1 MRLGFPYPGGRP
13 LARAS
18 PSSPAAPRRPL
29 VSASCGV
36 GVGEKKVDGAWVS
49 PRRRTPQFCPLGR
62 RRLAGRIRPM
72 REGEITARAQVGRPA
87 RSRALKAGR
96 GPFWAVSATSSTLI
110 FSLVYLLLCSN
121 VFTLLFIHLLIDL
134 G

>member
-1 MRLGFPYPGGRP
+1 MSVVRFFFLHLGGLRRGEESGWGLGFT
-13 LARAS
+13 
-18 PSSPAAPRRPL
+18 
-29 VSASCGV
+29 
-36 GVGEKKVDGAWVS
+36 
-49 PRRRTPQFCPLGR
+49 RRRTPQFCPLGR